1 MVQIQE
7 PTAVPRP
14 RAAATGRP
22 AADPGCAGCAQL
34 GTFRALRRAGLE
46 VQGGIGCDPAS
57 DAAFVPTPGR
67 WAAVTGVARV
77 LRTGAPALLAEAA
90 GAGARLLLI
99 VDRAPRGGAA
109 PLESYLA
116 RAGARVLRVDPAD
129 LAGSEAAARA
139 AGPGAVLLALY
150 PCPRGA
156 PRAAPLEVVPSRCN
170 RCGACLALGCAA
182 LSDPGGE
189 AMAVDPAACTGC
201 RLCAPLCRAGALV
214 GPRVP
219 RPPRRVAA
227 EVHPAAA

>member
-1 MVQIQE
+1 VQVQG

-14 RAAATGRP
+14 RAAVAGRP

-34 GTFRALRRAGLE
+34 GTFRALRRAGLD
-46 VQGGIGCDPAS
+46 VQGGLGCDPAS
-57 DAAFVPTPGR
+57 ASAFVPAPGR

-77 LRTGAPALLAEAA
+77 LESGAPPLLADAA
-90 GAGARLLLI
+90 RAGARLLVI
-99 VDRAPRGGAA
+99 ADRERTRAA
-109 PLESYLA
+109 AALETLLA
-116 RAGARVLRVDPAD
+116 RAGARVVRVDPAD

-139 AGPGAVLLALY
+139 AGPGAVLLALA

-156 PRAAPLEVVPSRCN
+156 PRSAHLQVLASRCS

-201 RLCAPLCRAGALV
+201 RLCASLCRGGAIADRLAD
-214 GPRVP
+214 G
-219 RPPRRVAA
+219 
-227 EVHPAAA
+227 